1 MSAEQNAQIV
11 RESIE
16 AAVRQDWNRLRSL
29 YAADAI
35 LLGTPEP
42 VRGNDAIV
50 KLWQGCHDEVPGITC
65 EIANIIAQGDM
76 VAAEWRVGPEFQGA
90 EVYICRVP
98 DGKIVSNRIYGF
110 SGSWDN

>member
-16 AAVRQDWNRLRSL
+16 AAVRRDWDLLGSL
-29 YAADAI
+29 YAEDAV

-50 KLWQGCHDEVPGITC
+50 KLWQGCHDEVPGMKC
-65 EIANIIAQGDM
+65 EIANVIAQGDM
-76 VAAEWRVGPEFQGA
+76 VAAEWRVGPELKGA
-90 EVYICRVP
+90 EVYICRVR

-110 SGSWDN
+110 SGNWED

>member
-29 YAADAI
+29 YAEDAI

-76 VAAEWRVGPEFQGA
+76 AGGSRIPRRRSVHLPGPGRQD
-90 EVYICRVP
+90 RLQ
-98 DGKIVSNRIYGF
+98 SNLWVFG
-110 SGSWDN
+110 